1 MNLYDALL
9 GKQLGGGGG
18 GGSATLIT
26 KNITENGTYSA
37 SADDNADGYS
47 SVTVSVPNTYTAS
60 DEGKVVDNGALVAQT
75 SSSTTSNGTVDT
87 TTINSLTVNVAN
99 SYTQADNGKV
109 VSNQELVA
117 QTAYPSTITTNN
129 TYDTTNYNSVTVNVP
144 VPPTPAESKD
154 VNFYD
159 YDGTIVYSY
168 TAAEFAQLSALPA
181 NPTHTG
187 LTSQGWNWTLSDAQ
201 DWVATYRILD
211 IGQMYDTNDGNT
223 RFYFD
228 ATSDTLNPEFS
239 SFAYSGTTLTV
250 DWGDN
255 TTPDTL
261 TVTSGSYAMLSAS
274 HTYASPGLYVISVG
288 GQLSFDQDGN
298 INAASFL
305 SDSVQS
311 RQYRSRIKKIELG
324 STATNDTSYRKFPT
338 MTGYPDLRIISIPKV
353 ETSLSLNDYNFNG
366 SHVKHITFPDNISN
380 LGLNVVASCYNLK
393 SISIAKSTG
402 FDQSVLQKCYNL
414 KRFTGMVASVDSC
427 DTLESATTKTLGG
440 YASFQNCYR
449 LENVYFP
456 STITS
461 INNRC
466 FENCYYLKEITIPSS
481 VTSIGTSAFYQCNSL
496 QSIEIPSSV
505 TSIGSSCFSYCN
517 NLSTI
522 TINKE
527 EDSISGSPWG
537 APNATVV
544 WTG

>member
-1 MNLYDALL
+1 MLDFYDAIL
-9 GKQLGGGGG
+9 GAETIGGGGG

-26 KNITENGTYSA
+26 KTINENGTYSA
-37 SADDNADGYS
+37 SSDNADGYS
-47 SVTVSVPNTYTAS
+47 AVTVSVPNTYTQS

-87 TTINSLTVNVAN
+87 TTISSLTVNV
-99 SYTQADNGKV
+99 
-109 VSNQELVA
+109 
-117 QTAYPSTITTNN
+117 PI
-129 TYDTTNYNSVTVNVP
+129 P
-144 VPPTPAESKD
+144 VESKD

-201 DWVATYRILD
+201 DWVASYRILD

-261 TVTSGSYAMLSAS
+261 TVTSGSYATLSAS
-274 HTYASPGLYVISVG
+274 HTYASPGLYVISVDG
-288 GQLSFDQDGN
+288 AISFDENGN
-298 INAASFL
+298 INAASF
-305 SDSVQS
+305 SSTSVQS

-324 STATNDTSYRKFPT
+324 STASYSSFPR
-338 MTGYPDLRIISIPKV
+338 MTGYPDLRIISIPKLESSV
-353 ETSLSLNDYNFNG
+353 ALNDYNFNG

-380 LGLNVVASCYNLK
+380 LGLNTVASCYNLK
-393 SISIAKSTG
+393 SISIAKNTNFG
-402 FDQSVLQKCYNL
+402 QSALQKCYNL
-414 KRFTGMVASVDSC
+414 KRFTGKVASLDNC
-427 DTLESATTKTLGG
+427 YALEYATTLALGG

-466 FENCYYLKEITIPSS
+466 FENCNYLKEITIPSS
-481 VTSIGTSAFYQCNSL
+481 VTSIGSSAFYQCSSL

-522 TINKE
+522 TINQAE
-527 EDSISGSPWG
+527 GSISGAPWG
-537 APNATVV
+537 APSATVV